1 MQGKLFGHAKNSVCS
16 KVDRYTH
23 RVFPKAK
30 GMLTTA
36 LPDGELSRKHIR
48 YQHLLLYFR
57 PRINGGYRYALSEGD
72 CDAFSAASTLEVMF
86 KTSSNIQDEQAIFS
100 NQQSAGAGLEYSKG
114 NLEYWYRNAK
124 NNSYVHVK
132 APLEAQRWIHAVTV
146 ADGKEVTLYVD
157 GKKCDAAA
165 TTGMV
170 IPGPKYYYVGCDT
183 NSDGN
188 PEFLIKSVIALL
200 ILAHHATSHQ
210 HVAIVACWWLCLA
223 GITHWMKK
231 ELSALSRK

>member
-1 MQGKLFGHAKNSVCS
+1 M
-16 KVDRYTH
+16 
-23 RVFPKAK
+23 
-30 GMLTTA
+30 
-36 LPDGELSRKHIR
+36 
-48 YQHLLLYFR
+48 
-57 PRINGGYRYALSEGD
+57 
-72 CDAFSAASTLEVMF
+72 
-86 KTSSNIQDEQAIFS
+86 
-100 NQQSAGAGLEYSKG
+100 
-114 NLEYWYRNAK
+114 
-124 NNSYVHVK
+124 K
-132 APLEAQRWIHAVTV
+132 APLEAQRWIHAVAV

-165 TTGMV
+165 ATGMV
-170 IPGPKYYYVGCDT
+170 IPGPKYYYVGCDI

-188 PEFLIKSVIALL
+188 PEFLTNNPEFLTKSVIALL